1 MKFIHTADWQL
12 GLKLRYLDPERAA
25 QMRLLRFQTVEK
37 IAELAK
43 DRQVDFVVVAGDVL
57 DDNALGKDAL
67 QQTSD
72 ALRAF
77 GDIPVF
83 LLPGNHDAGTEDCAL
98 LRLDL
103 PNNVQILHKREPV
116 SIAGGMIFPCPLS
129 RRHETDDPTAWLP
142 EREDHDAIRVAVAHG
157 GIINFDDSA
166 DSETPNLID
175 AQSVIAKGFDYLA
188 LGDWHGLL
196 NMGPRIWYSGAHEA
210 TRFKEKK
217 PGYAL
222 VVEIESAGEEPK
234 VEPVLVGQ
242 TYWNSIEVS
251 FSDDSQVAMLRDRLN
266 ATPSM
271 SKTLVQL
278 DLDGALSMGAR
289 DELDEFLEDYG
300 QRVVYLRTRTDDLHA
315 QPTDEDLAQM
325 SPEGFLA
332 SALDELRQNAD
343 PADEDAVRL
352 MYRLQ
357 RKATD
362 ASA

>member
-25 QMRLLRFQTVEK
+25 QMRLLRFQTIEK
-37 IAELAK
+37 IADLAK
-43 DRQVDFVVVAGDVL
+43 ERQVDFVVVAGDVL

-77 GDIPVF
+77 GEIPVF

-103 PNNVQILHKREPV
+103 PSNVHVLHKREPV
-116 SIAGGMIFPCPLS
+116 SVAGGTLFPCPLS
-129 RRHETDDPTAWLP
+129 RRHESEDPTSWLP
-142 EREDHDAIRVAVAHG
+142 DRGDDDGIRIAVAHG

-222 VVEIESAGEEPK
+222 VVEIDSAGDEPK

-251 FSDDSQVAMLRDRLN
+251 FSDESQVAMLRDRLN
-266 ATPSM
+266 ATPSI

-278 DLDGALSMGAR
+278 SLDGTLSMGAR
-289 DELDEFLEDYG
+289 EELDEFLEDYG
-300 QRVVYLRTRTDDLHA
+300 QRVVFLRTNTDALHA
-315 QPTDEDLAQM
+315 QPTVDDLTRM
-325 SPEGFLA
+325 SAEGFLA
-332 SALDELRQNAD
+332 GALEELRQNVD
-343 PADEDAVRL
+343 SADEDALRL

-362 ASA
+362 ASS